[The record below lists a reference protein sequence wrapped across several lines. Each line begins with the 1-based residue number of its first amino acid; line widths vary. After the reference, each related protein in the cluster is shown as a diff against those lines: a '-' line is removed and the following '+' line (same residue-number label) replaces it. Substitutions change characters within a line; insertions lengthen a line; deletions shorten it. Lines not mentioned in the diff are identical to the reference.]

1 MTFAPTKTLPAGSP
15 DRQDDVAAPAA
26 GASQRDDGFS
36 LTEIMV
42 AVFIMGL
49 LATVVLINVL
59 PARDT
64 AMIQKARSDIA
75 TLETALEQ
83 YRLDMLD
90 YPDGNDGLAALVSEP
105 ADTRNAERYRPGGY
119 VSRLPQDPWGNA
131 YQYAYPG
138 ERARIEIYSLG
149 ADGRPGGE
157 ELNADIGNWQQ

>member
-1 MTFAPTKTLPAGSP
+1 MLKRLFRKR
-15 DRQDDVAAPAA
+15 RQDDRQT
-26 GASQRDDGFS
+26 GEEGFS

-64 AMIQKARSDIA
+64 AMVSKAKTDIRA
-75 TLETALEQ
+75 FEAALEQ

-90 YPDGNDGLAALVSEP
+90 YPSTEQGLEALIEPPTNSE
-105 ADTRNAERYRPGGY
+105 RAERYRQGGY
-119 VSRLPQDPWGNA
+119 LTRSALPKDPWGNE
-131 YQYAYPG
+131 YQYQYPG
-138 ERARIEIYSLG
+138 EHARVDIYSLG

-157 ELNADIGNWQQ
+157 ELNADVGNWEE